1 MDIIK
6 TNVAESNKALLY
18 KLTRASGE
26 MVQNIPTGTVIDLQA
41 FCLYNDEKQARD
53 GSIKTNTVL
62 SFVDKQGRK
71 FSTISSTFIREF
83 LYIDDLMGSEPY
95 KLMVIQGTTK
105 GGKPFVTC
113 ELNCD

>member
-6 TNVAESNKALLY
+6 TNVAESNKALIY

-26 MVQNIPTGTVIDLQA
+26 MVQNVPDGAKVDMQA
-41 FCLYNDEKQARD
+41 YCLYNDEKQARD
-53 GSIKTNTVL
+53 GSTKTNTVL
-62 SFVDKQGRK
+62 SFIDQQGRK

-83 LYIDDLMGSEPY
+83 LYIDDLMGGEPY
-95 KLMVIQGTTK
+95 KLVIIHGTTK

-113 ELNCD
+113 GLNCD